1 MAELLLVNDVA
12 PQNQASEVSHQWS
25 AFKLQPAS
33 KNLKLKTKKYIVVSE
48 VEFEESI
55 LTEVNKQLLKRPK
68 ISLTQ
73 NFLDIKF
80 FEPKFFLSK
89 LLFGSK
95 NVSGTLSSAE
105 SKSYPI

>member
-1 MAELLLVNDVA
+1 MDDWMLHARNLIELE
-12 PQNQASEVSHQWS
+12 Q
-25 AFKLQPAS
+25 KLETFLQFAAS

-80 FEPKFFLSK
+80 FEPKFFFIQTFIWIQKCFWHFKFS
-89 LLFGSK
+89 
-95 NVSGTLSSAE
+95 
-105 SKSYPI
+105 